1 MGNIPIVAAVETDGG
16 SGGGVIVVKRMSD
29 RTKIRI
35 SATVQCS
42 YYR

>member
-16 SGGGVIVVKRMSD
+16 SSGGGGVVIERMSD

-35 SATVQCS
+35 SAAVAV
-42 YYR
+42 